1 MRKLLVG
8 LIDYGAGNLAS
19 VRHGLQHIGFNCRIS
34 NDPVVLSTC
43 DLLLLPGV
51 GAFRPAMQALKAN
64 GLDVFLKEQAALQR
78 PILGLCLGMQ
88 LLTESSE
95 EGGMTDGLGLIPGRV
110 VHLGSRRWHIGWNSL
125 ECAAN
130 DLMFEHARDET
141 YYFNHSYCYDGPRE
155 FQMCTTTFGA
165 PFAAIIRRHKTVGI
179 QFHPEKSQE
188 AGHRLL
194 RQMIEGLCH
203 A

>member
-1 MRKLLVG
+1 MSKLLVG

-19 VRHGLQHIGFNCRIS
+19 VRHGLLHIGFNCRIS
-34 NDPVVLSTC
+34 NDPVILSTC

-51 GAFRPAMQALKAN
+51 GAFRPAMQALKTTE
-64 GLDVFLKEQAALQR
+64 LDVFLVAQAALQR

-95 EGGMTDGLGLIPGRV
+95 EGGMSRGLGLIPGRV
-110 VHLGSRRWHIGWNSL
+110 IHLGNRSWHIGWNSL
-125 ECAAN
+125 DCLAKVM
-130 DLMFEHARDET
+130 MFEHARDET
-141 YYFNHSYCYDGPRE
+141 YYFNHSYRYEGPRE
-155 FQMCTTTFGA
+155 YQMCTTTFGTS
-165 PFAAIIRRHKTVGI
+165 FAAVIQRDKTVGI
-179 QFHPEKSQE
+179 QFHPEKSQD

-194 RQMIEGLCH
+194 KQIIEGLCR

>member
-1 MRKLLVG
+1 MSKLLVG

-34 NDPVVLSTC
+34 NDPAVLGTC

-64 GLDVFLKEQAALQR
+64 ALDVFLVQQAALQR

-88 LLTESSE
+88 LLAESSE
-95 EGGMTDGLGLIPGRV
+95 EDGMTEGLGLIPGRV
-110 VHLGSRRWHIGWNSL
+110 VHLGDRRWHIGWNSL
-125 ECAAN
+125 ECAAK
-130 DLMFEHARDET
+130 DPMYEHAGDET
-141 YYFNHSYCYDGPRE
+141 YYFNHSYCYEGPQE
-155 FQMCTTTFGA
+155 FQMCTTSFGA
-165 PFAAIIRRHKTVGI
+165 PFAAIIQRHKTVGI
-179 QFHPEKSQE
+179 QFHPEKSQD

-194 RQMIEGLCH
+194 KQIIEGLCH